1 MSSPSHLL
9 ALQVIGS
16 LPPPPTPP
24 HPTPLPGLGFYF
36 VFLYL
41 WLYLVFED
49 ASGEDGQV
57 KTQFSLGVRFAK
69 LLSQSALS
77 HMGLDLR
84 LLGENE
90 GQGVGNSNEVVQI
103 FPR

>member
-57 KTQFSLGVRFAK
+57 KTQFSLGVRFALHSVK
-69 LLSQSALS
+69 VL
-77 HMGLDLR
+77 
-84 LLGENE
+84 
-90 GQGVGNSNEVVQI
+90 
-103 FPR
+103 FPTWAWTYVY